1 MKFLKE
7 DGKIEEGFALSER
20 QVEQRQKIEDF
31 LHEKVCSGYHS
42 VYGTSAKCALLAN
55 QLIVKMNALTTAG
68 LEHVLDGLMPKPE
81 PEPVPEIAVVEPIT
95 ATVQL
100 PTVTADDDS
109 LIGLAAALA
118 GFAPKDPADELG
130 PF

>member
-7 DGKIEEGFALSER
+7 DGKIEEGIALNDR

-55 QLIVKMNALTTAG
+55 QLIVLLNAPAAAELAR
-68 LEHVLDGLMPKPE
+68 VIDSLMPKPE
-81 PEPVPEIAVVEPIT
+81 PEPVPEIAVVEPVTETIN
-95 ATVQL
+95 L
-100 PTVTADDDS
+100 PSQEWQDE
-109 LIGLAAALA
+109 AAKEEAA
-118 GFAPKDPADELG
+118 LG

>member
-7 DGKIEEGFALSER
+7 DGKIEEGVALSER

-42 VYGTSAKCALLAN
+42 VYGTSAKCALLDN
-55 QLIVKMNALTTAG
+55 QLIVKMNALSTAG
-68 LEHVLDGLMPKPE
+68 LEQVIDGLMPKPE
-81 PEPVPEIAVVEPIT
+81 PEPVPEIAVVEPLT
-95 ATVQL
+95 LAVNL
-100 PTVTADDDS
+100 PSAEWQDE
-109 LIGLAAALA
+109 AAKAEA
-118 GFAPKDPADELG
+118 ALG

>member
-7 DGKIEEGFALSER
+7 DGKIEEGVALSER

-42 VYGTSAKCALLAN
+42 VYGSPAKCASLAN
-55 QLIVKMNALTTAG
+55 QLIVLLNAPAAAELARVIEI
-68 LEHVLDGLMPKPE
+68 LSPN
-81 PEPVPEIAVVEPIT
+81 PVEEVPGRIEVVEPLTETIN
-95 ATVQL
+95 L
-100 PTVTADDDS
+100 PSQEWQDE
-109 LIGLAAALA
+109 AAKAEA
-118 GFAPKDPADELG
+118 ALG